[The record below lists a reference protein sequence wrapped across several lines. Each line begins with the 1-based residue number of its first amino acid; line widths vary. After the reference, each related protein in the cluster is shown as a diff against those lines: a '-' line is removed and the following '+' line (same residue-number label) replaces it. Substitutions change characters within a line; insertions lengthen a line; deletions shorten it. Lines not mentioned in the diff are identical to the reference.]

1 VHASHVARWLILVQ
15 QLPTR
20 PSNLRVHVWR
30 RLQQVGAVSL
40 RNSIYVLPNTTEA
53 REDFDWIR
61 AEIAGRGGQVSLLVA
76 NAVDGYTD
84 DELEGAFR
92 DARTAD
98 YDKLIAHAASLSKDI
113 TAKTLRQRRAPLQRE
128 LVKARERF
136 LTLRGIDFFGSPRA
150 ADAQSAL
157 ERLEGA
163 LVQSPAAQQ
172 KGSALDVR
180 QFRGRVWL
188 TRPRPGIDRMS
199 SAWLIRRFVS
209 PEATFRFGPLA
220 SAREAIPFDMPDVE
234 FGHHG
239 SDCTYE
245 TLMRRFG
252 IEDPAAVHIGQM
264 VHDLDLKETRFDH
277 RDTATI
283 GRLVEGLRERG
294 TEDARLLEDGITLM
308 DALYCSLRQA
318 EREPSKPNP
327 RTGSR
332 AGKRGRRPTAGRE
345 R

>member
-1 VHASHVARWLILVQ
+1 M
-15 QLPTR
+15 
-20 PSNLRVHVWR
+20 WR

-40 RNSIYVLPNTTEA
+40 RNSIYVLPNTAEA

-92 DARTAD
+92 DARTTD
-98 YDKLIAHAASLSKDI
+98 YNKLIAQVASLSKGI
-113 TAKTLRQRRAPLQRE
+113 NTKTLRQRRAPLQRG

-136 LTLRGIDFFGSPRA
+136 VTVRAIDFFGSPRA

-157 ERLEGA
+157 EHLEGA
-163 LVQSPAAQQ
+163 LAQTPPLAQ
-172 KGSALDVR
+172 KGGTRDVR
-180 QFRGRVWL
+180 LFKGRVWL

-209 PEATFRFGPLA
+209 ADASFRFGPLS
-220 SAREAIPFDMPDVE
+220 SAGDAIPFDMPDVE

-245 TLMRRFG
+245 TMMRRFG
-252 IEDPAAVHIGQM
+252 ISDPAAVYIGQL
-264 VHDLDLKETRFDH
+264 VHDLDLKETRYNH
-277 RDTATI
+277 PDTATI
-283 GRLVEGLRERG
+283 GRLVEGLRARG
-294 TEDARLLEDGITLM
+294 TDDARLLEDGITLIE
-308 DALYCSLRQA
+308 ALYRSLQPPGRV
-318 EREPSKPNP
+318 SKADPGAGT
-327 RTGSR
+327 RTDS
-332 AGKRGRRPTAGRE
+332 RGRRMGVKRTS
-345 R
+345 